1 MKKILALV
9 LALVV
14 AFAFASVAMA
24 EEDDTILLGFASNAS
39 DENMNKQA
47 DAFCNYAEE
56 WNAAGN
62 TPRVET
68 TVTVAEASVDKQL
81 SDVDALIEMGCDVIY
96 LNAVD
101 LEGLIPAIDACNAA
115 GVKVMETRGMTYEG
129 IDVKLN
135 GADEIMMA
143 EMAFEWYD
151 KLLTENPDLNLKMGL
166 IYGLASQTAQL
177 VRVDHLVEL
186 LQEKYPDRV
195 EVLASQPCDWDAQKA
210 MECIENWLQR
220 FAGEMNCVVAAGAMM
235 ECGAAQAIIGAGE
248 DLDNWVLTT
257 TDSTA
262 DVLYAIHEGQVD
274 MTVGIDPVLQG
285 EICCDLCIKIATGE
299 FTDSE
304 YAIGSVLL
312 TSIDSTNI
320 DEWYVEE

>member
-1 MKKILALV
+1 MKKLFALVLVLILAL
-9 LALVV
+9 AG
-14 AFAFASVAMA
+14 FAMA
-24 EEDDTILLGFASNAS
+24 EEEDTILLGFASNAS

-47 DAFCNYAEE
+47 DHFCQYAED

-62 TPRVET
+62 TPKVET
-68 TVTVAEASVDKQL
+68 AVTVAEASVDKQL

-115 GVKVMETRGMTYEG
+115 GVKVVETRGMTYDK

-135 GADEIMMA
+135 GADEYMMA

-151 KLLTENPDLNLKMGL
+151 ALLTENPDLTLKMGL
-166 IYGLASQTAQL
+166 IYGLASQSAQL
-177 VRVDHLVEL
+177 IRVDHLVEL

-210 MECIENWLQR
+210 MECMENWLQR

-248 DLDNWVLTT
+248 DLDNWILTT
-257 TDSTA
+257 TDATA
-262 DVLYAIHEGQVD
+262 DVLYAINEGQVD
-274 MTVGIDPVLQG
+274 MTVGIDAGLQG
-285 EICCDLCIKIATGE
+285 EIICDLCIKIATGE
-299 FTDSE
+299 FTDRE

-312 TSIDSTNI
+312 TPIDSTNI
-320 DEWYVEE
+320 AEWYTEEA

>member
-143 EMAFEWYD
+143 ERAF
-151 KLLTENPDLNLKMGL
+151 
-166 IYGLASQTAQL
+166 
-177 VRVDHLVEL
+177 
-186 LQEKYPDRV
+186 
-195 EVLASQPCDWDAQKA
+195 DW
-210 MECIENWLQR
+210 
-220 FAGEMNCVVAAGAMM
+220 
-235 ECGAAQAIIGAGE
+235 
-248 DLDNWVLTT
+248 
-257 TDSTA
+257 
-262 DVLYAIHEGQVD
+262 
-274 MTVGIDPVLQG
+274 
-285 EICCDLCIKIATGE
+285 
-299 FTDSE
+299 
-304 YAIGSVLL
+304 
-312 TSIDSTNI
+312 
-320 DEWYVEE
+320 

>member
-1 MKKILALV
+1 MKKV
-9 LALVV
+9 LALFLTLTLLLTGIPA
-14 AFAFASVAMA
+14 AFA
-24 EEDDTILLGFASNAS
+24 EEETVVIGYSSNAS
-39 DENMNKQA
+39 DENEISKM
-47 DAFCNYAEE
+47 DAFRQFVED

-62 TPRVET
+62 TPKLEAA
-68 TVTVAEASVDKQL
+68 VTVAESSVEKQIA
-81 SDVDALIEMGCDVIY
+81 DVETLLEMGCKAIA
-96 LNAVD
+96 LSSVD
-101 LEGLIPAIDACNAA
+101 LEGLKSSVDLCLSR
-115 GVKVMETRGMTYEG
+115 GVPVIECRGMDHEG
-129 IDVKLN
+129 IITFNLC
-135 GADEIMMA
+135 DEVTMA
-143 EMAFEWYD
+143 EMAFSWYEELMD
-151 KLLTENPDLNLKMGL
+151 ANPDLVLNMGL

-210 MECIENWLQR
+210 MECMENWLQR

>member
-9 LALVV
+9 LAIVLVF
-14 AFAFASVAMA
+14 ACMAFASA
-24 EEDDTILLGFASNAS
+24 EEKDTILLGFASNAS

-47 DAFCNYAEE
+47 DRFCEYAEK
-56 WNAAGN
+56 WNEAGN

-68 TVTVAEASVDKQL
+68 AVTVAEASVDKQL

-129 IDVKLN
+129 IDCFVV

-151 KLLTENPDLNLKMGL
+151 KLMTEQPNLVLKMGL
-166 IYGLASQTAQL
+166 IYGLASQSAQL
-177 VRVDHLVEL
+177 IRVDHLVEL

-195 EVLASQPCDWDAQKA
+195 EVLASMPCDWDAQKA
-210 MECIENWLQR
+210 MECMENWLQR
-220 FAGEMNCVVAAGAMM
+220 FAGEMNCVVAAGAME
-235 ECGAAQAIIGAGE
+235 ECGAVQAIIGAGE

-257 TDSTA
+257 TDATS

-274 MTVGIDPVLQG
+274 MTVGIDAGLQG
-285 EICCDLCIKIATGE
+285 DYMCDLAIKIATGE
-299 FTDSE
+299 YTE
-304 YAIGSVLL
+304 KTYALGKEILS
-312 TSIDSTNI
+312 TIDSTNI
-320 DEWYVEE
+320 DEWYTE